1 MRAFKGDETDREKKR
16 RHKQTQVQR
25 GTAAVTDGL
34 TGGRGTENAE
44 TGRERERGRDER
56 SPKKGCSQ
64 KKEDMKNMKEEELID
79 RERDAKKAQDT
90 EREREREC
98 EERKKDRKKERKNE
112 RKKEPKK
119 EKTKERKIEI
129 KTMALKL
136 KRLIFL

>member
-1 MRAFKGDETDREKKR
+1 M
-16 RHKQTQVQR
+16 
-25 GTAAVTDGL
+25 DGL

-56 SPKKGCSQ
+56 SHKKGCSQ

-90 EREREREC
+90 ERERESV
-98 EERKKDRKKERKNE
+98 KKERKIERKKE

-136 KRLIFL
+136 KRLIFLYRKGTWKNLLGQA

>member
-1 MRAFKGDETDREKKR
+1 M
-16 RHKQTQVQR
+16 
-25 GTAAVTDGL
+25 DGL

-90 EREREREC
+90 ERERESVKKERKKERTKKRKK
-98 EERKKDRKKERKNE
+98 ERTKEIKNERKKDRNKNNGPEVEEIDFSLKEGSMEEFAWPSMKKTFWIMG
-112 RKKEPKK
+112 P
-119 EKTKERKIEI
+119 
-129 KTMALKL
+129 
-136 KRLIFL
+136 